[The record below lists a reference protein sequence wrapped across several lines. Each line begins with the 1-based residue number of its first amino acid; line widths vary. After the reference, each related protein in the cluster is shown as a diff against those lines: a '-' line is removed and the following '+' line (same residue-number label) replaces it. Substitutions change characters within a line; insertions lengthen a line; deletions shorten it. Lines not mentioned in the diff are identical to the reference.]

1 MKMFRMF
8 LVVIAAAATLAG
20 SAMAQDGAD
29 FFKGKTMIYIVATSP
44 GGGYDTYARLI
55 AKYMEKYLPVSKI
68 IIKNVPGAGHIIG
81 ANQLYAAKPD
91 GLTIGTFNTGLV
103 YAQLLD
109 REGIRFDLT
118 KFTYLGKAAADPRTI
133 VVSTKSE
140 INSFDDLLQSG
151 QPIKFAAAGP
161 GSSAY
166 NEIKMLNS
174 ALDLNIQLITGYRG
188 QEGEMA
194 MMRGEVAGQMASL
207 SSMAPFIRNG
217 FGRLILQIGG
227 SASPELGNAPI
238 AADII
243 TEGQGA
249 AVIALIASQA
259 ELARLTA
266 APPGVPADRAA
277 ILVAAYRSALEDPE
291 LLAQAKKIGRPIE
304 PLYGADVADRII
316 RALDQSPQTVALVT
330 TVLGEK
336 PKGNQVKTALLT
348 VTPDGKNITFK
359 DAGGKAI
366 ESKVSGS
373 RTKITIGGK
382 EANRKNL
389 QAGMA
394 CDIVYK
400 PGGNNEPIS
409 MDCAAGSGQVATAAA
424 VSQPSTQEVTTA
436 LLSVGDGG
444 KKITFDADGQTV
456 TSKVSGKRSKVTIA
470 GKDSKRGNLQVGMGC
485 TIVYTPGDENE
496 PKSLDCS
503 LAPVTVT
510 TALVSVEDG
519 GKKIAFES
527 EGAMIESKVSGKRT
541 MITIFGKDDKR
552 KNLKV
557 GMVCDIKYTPGDE
570 NEPKMLDCN

>member
-1 MKMFRMF
+1 MKMFRK
-8 LVVIAAAATLAG
+8 LLGGLAAAALLA
-20 SAMAQDGAD
+20 SPAAAQDGAD
-29 FFKGKTMIYIVATSP
+29 FFKGKTITYIVATSP

-68 IIKNVPGAGHIIG
+68 IVKNVPGAGHIIG

-91 GLTIGTFNTGLV
+91 GLTIGTFNTGLI
-103 YAQLLD
+103 YAQLLK
-109 REGIRFDLT
+109 REGIQFDLT
-118 KFTYLGKAAADPRTI
+118 KLTYLGKAASDPRTI
-133 VVSTKSE
+133 VVSTKSD
-140 INSFDDLLQSG
+140 IKSYDDLLQSG
-151 QPIKFAAAGP
+151 EPVKFAAAGP

-174 ALDLNIQLITGYRG
+174 ALGLNIQLITGYRG

-207 SSMAPFIRNG
+207 SSAAPFVQNG
-217 FGRLILQIGG
+217 LGRLILQIGG
-227 SASPELGNAPI
+227 KATPELGNAPI
-238 AADII
+238 ASDII
-243 TEGQGA
+243 TEGEGA
-249 AVIALIASQA
+249 AIIALIGSQA

-266 APPGVPADRAA
+266 APPGVPTDRAA
-277 ILVAAYRSALEDPE
+277 VLVAAYKSALEDAE
-291 LLAQAKKIGRPIE
+291 LLAQAKKVGRPIE
-304 PLYGADVADRII
+304 PLFGTDVGDQII

-330 TVLGEK
+330 SVLSEK
-336 PKGNQVKTALLT
+336 PKGDQVKTALLS
-348 VTPDGKNITFK
+348 VTPDGKNISFN

-409 MDCAAGSGQVATAAA
+409 MDCAAGSGQVAAVTAE
-424 VSQPSTQEVTTA
+424 PSVKEVMAT

-444 KKITFDADGQTV
+444 KKITFDADGKTV
-456 TSKVSGKRSKVTIA
+456 KSKVSGKRSKVTIA
-470 GKDSKRGNLQVGMGC
+470 GESSKRGNLQAGMDC
-485 TIVYTPGDENE
+485 AIAYTPGDENE

-503 LAPVTVT
+503 LAPISVTA
-510 TALVSVEDG
+510 ALLSVEDG

-527 EGAMIESKVSGKRT
+527 EGAMVKSKVSGSRT
-541 MITIFGKDDKR
+541 MITISGKDDKR
-552 KNLKV
+552 KSLKV
-557 GMVCDIKYTPGDE
+557 GMVCAIKYTPGE
-570 NEPKMLDCN
+570 KNEPKMLDCN